1 MVNRPDYDVVVV
13 GGGPAGSTAAY
24 LLGGFGHR
32 VALLEKQRYPRD
44 KVCGGCLSQKS
55 VRFLDRVFSAPVPA
69 LRQEGLI
76 DFTGTAYALYIG
88 SNRALAGDL
97 AEPFYFTRRERY
109 DAYLSRRAAEAGDIV
124 HTTHTKFISK
134 LVYIIREQKWPQLK

>member
-32 VALLEKQRYPRD
+32 VALLEKQTYPRD

-88 SNRALAGDL
+88 SNHALAGDPRSRSTSPGGS
-97 AEPFYFTRRERY
+97 ATTRIFPGGQ
-109 DAYLSRRAAEAGDIV
+109 RRPGPRS
-124 HTTHTKFISK
+124 TTAW
-134 LVYIIREQKWPQLK
+134 R